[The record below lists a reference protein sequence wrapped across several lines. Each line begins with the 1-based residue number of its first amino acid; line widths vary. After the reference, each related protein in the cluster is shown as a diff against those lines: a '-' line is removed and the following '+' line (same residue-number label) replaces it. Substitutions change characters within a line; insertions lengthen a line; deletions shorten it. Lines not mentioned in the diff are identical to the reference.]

1 VILVGIANNDAQCRC
16 RKVLHRREHEPWHRS
31 TAYSQNADI
40 SKREFRIWYRVP
52 YRVFARGAVET
63 PPLSAGVLPYRVPQ
77 RSEAVAP
84 WHPPIAPKLA
94 PFLRAP

>member
-1 VILVGIANNDAQCRC
+1 MVRKTVGKNGSNGTANGIPLNRFRPDPLRKSECRN
-16 RKVLHRREHEPWHRS
+16 S
-31 TAYSQNADI
+31 
-40 SKREFRIWYRVP
+40 YRVP
-52 YRVFARGAVET
+52 YRVPATGAVGA
-63 PPLSAGVLPYRVPQ
+63 PPLGGGVLLYRVHP